1 MQQFLKTFF
10 ALVLTIGLV
19 TGFLSTDLAFAATS
33 SQLVLPKN
41 GAQVLN
47 GNMHGEEW
55 LEAVFDAKIAYC
67 NAAFAAFR
75 GSPSQSY
82 IVSSNVQSLTPKGL
96 CDRIDQYFSIDDNL
110 ETRLNSAAAIAPILF
125 ADTPLGTKYDLKSEE

>member
-19 TGFLSTDLAFAATS
+19 TGFLSTDLAVAATS
-33 SQLVLPKN
+33 SRLVLPKN

-82 IVSSNVQSLTPKGL
+82 IISSNVQSLTPKGL

-125 ADTPLGTKYDLKSEE
+125 ADTPLGTKYDLK

>member
-1 MQQFLKTFF
+1 MQQFLRTFF
-10 ALVLTIGLV
+10 ALVITIWLV
-19 TGFLSTDLAFAATS
+19 TGALPNDLAVAAT
-33 SQLVLPKN
+33 VIPEN

-47 GNMHGEEW
+47 GNMHGQEW
-55 LEAVFDAKIAYC
+55 VEAVFDAKIAYC

-125 ADTPLGTKYDLKSEE
+125 ADTPLGTKYELKSEE